1 MKYNFD
7 KIINRRET
15 GSLKWDVSKNE
26 LPMWVAD
33 MDFETL
39 PEIQEALVERVAHGV
54 YGYSVIPDEWSQ
66 SYVDWWDKRHH
77 FHMNPEKLI
86 FTTGVIPALSSAV
99 RKFTPPGENVLV
111 QTPVYNHF
119 FYVIRNNGRNIV
131 ENQLLYDGENYSIDW
146 EKLEQ
151 QLSNPQTTMM
161 ILCNPHNPIGK
172 IWDKETLAGIG
183 RLCKKYDVVVVS
195 DEIHCDLTAPGKEY
209 IPFASVNE
217 TCRDISVTCLAPTKT
232 FNLAGIQT
240 AAVYV
245 ENPLLHHG
253 MKCQLNT
260 DEVAE
265 PNVFAVPAVI
275 AAYQNGA
282 GWLDELRNYIHQNKQ
297 YVTEFLQNKIP
308 EIYPVVSDATYLM
321 WLDCRK
327 LTEDS
332 RKFTDFIREKT
343 GLFVMRGSVY
353 GKNGEGFLRLN
364 IATSKLIVED
374 GMQRLLEGVTAW
386 KSDIN

>member
-99 RKFTPPGENVLV
+99 RKFTTPGENVLV

-308 EIYPVVSDATYLM
+308 EIYPVVLDATYLM

-364 IATSKLIVED
+364 IAASKLIVED

-386 KSDIN
+386 KNDIN

>member
-54 YGYSVIPDEWSQ
+54 YGYSVLPDEWSQ

-99 RKFTPPGENVLV
+99 RKFTTPGENVLV

-386 KSDIN
+386 KNDIN

>member
-99 RKFTPPGENVLV
+99 RKFTTPGENVLV

-245 ENPLLHHG
+245 ENPLLQHG

-282 GWLDELRNYIHQNKQ
+282 G
-297 YVTEFLQNKIP
+297 
-308 EIYPVVSDATYLM
+308 
-321 WLDCRK
+321 
-327 LTEDS
+327 
-332 RKFTDFIREKT
+332 
-343 GLFVMRGSVY
+343 
-353 GKNGEGFLRLN
+353 
-364 IATSKLIVED
+364 
-374 GMQRLLEGVTAW
+374 
-386 KSDIN
+386 

>member
-99 RKFTPPGENVLV
+99 RKFTTPGENVLV

-364 IATSKLIVED
+364 IATSKLSMED

-386 KSDIN
+386 KNDIN

>member
-99 RKFTPPGENVLV
+99 RKFTTPGENVLV

-195 DEIHCDLTAPGKEY
+195 DEIHCDLTAPGK
-209 IPFASVNE
+209 
-217 TCRDISVTCLAPTKT
+217 
-232 FNLAGIQT
+232 
-240 AAVYV
+240 
-245 ENPLLHHG
+245 
-253 MKCQLNT
+253 
-260 DEVAE
+260 
-265 PNVFAVPAVI
+265 
-275 AAYQNGA
+275 
-282 GWLDELRNYIHQNKQ
+282 
-297 YVTEFLQNKIP
+297 
-308 EIYPVVSDATYLM
+308 
-321 WLDCRK
+321 
-327 LTEDS
+327 
-332 RKFTDFIREKT
+332 DFS
-343 GLFVMRGSVY
+343 G
-353 GKNGEGFLRLN
+353 
-364 IATSKLIVED
+364 
-374 GMQRLLEGVTAW
+374 
-386 KSDIN
+386 

>member
-99 RKFTPPGENVLV
+99 RKFTTPGENVLV

-151 QLSNPQTTMM
+151 QFSNPQTTMM

-386 KSDIN
+386 KNDIN

>member
-39 PEIQEALVERVAHGV
+39 PEIQETLVERVAHGV

-99 RKFTPPGENVLV
+99 RKFTTPGENVLV

-161 ILCNPHNPIGK
+161 ILCNPIGK

-297 YVTEFLQNKIP
+297 YVTGFLQNKIP

-386 KSDIN
+386 KNDIN

>member
-77 FHMNPEKLI
+77 FHMNLEKLI

-99 RKFTPPGENVLV
+99 RKFTTPGENVLV

-386 KSDIN
+386 KNDIN